1 MQKVYHDMNE
11 VCVKTAEWFVAE
23 ANKAIAKQG
32 KFTVALSGGAT
43 PRQLF
48 MELAKAE
55 WQKQMDW
62 SKVIVFWGDE
72 RFVAPTDAQSNQ
84 KMARETLLD
93 HVPIAKKN
101 IIPVPFLATA
111 ELSAKQYEVELK
123 QIFSDLPQFDL
134 ILLGLGADGHT
145 ASLFPGSRALKEKIR
160 WVCPSQPKTGGPER
174 ITLTYPV
181 INNGALVCFLVT
193 GAEKA
198 AIVKEILEAT
208 PGSEEYPAQRI
219 QPTSGNL
226 MWMLDRAAASALK
239 RGY

>member
-1 MQKVYHDMNE
+1 MNKVYHDMNE

-23 ANKAIAKQG
+23 ANKAIAQQG
-32 KFTVALSGGAT
+32 KFTVALSGGST

-48 MELAKAE
+48 MELAKPE
-55 WQKQMDW
+55 WQKKMDW

-111 ELSAKQYEVELK
+111 ELSAKQYEADMK
-123 QIFSDLPQFDL
+123 QVFADLPKFDL

-145 ASLFPGSRALKEKIR
+145 ASLFPGSVALTEETR
-160 WVCPSQPKTGGPER
+160 WVCPAQSKAGGPER

-193 GAEKA
+193 GAEKSA
-198 AIVKEILEAT
+198 MVKEILEAT

-219 QPTSGNL
+219 QPTSGKL
-226 MWMLDRAAASALK
+226 LWILDRAAASALK
-239 RGY
+239 S

>member
-1 MQKVYHDMNE
+1 MKKIYQDMNE
-11 VCVKTAEWFVAE
+11 VCVKTAAWFVAE

-32 KFTVALSGGAT
+32 RFTVALSGGST

-48 MELAKAE
+48 TELAKPE

-62 SKVIVFWGDE
+62 SKVFVFWGDE

-93 HVPIAKKN
+93 YVPIDEKN
-101 IIPVPFLATA
+101 IFAVPFLATA
-111 ELSAKQYEVELK
+111 ELSAKQYEAELK
-123 QIFSDLPQFDL
+123 QIFADLPKFDL

-145 ASLFPGSRALKEKIR
+145 ASLFPESKALSEDAR
-160 WVCPSQPKTGGPER
+160 WVCPAQSKAGGPER

-181 INNGALVCFLVT
+181 INNGAVVCFLVT

-198 AIVKEILEAT
+198 TMVKEILEVT

-219 QPTSGNL
+219 QPTSGKL
-226 MWMLDRAAASALK
+226 LWILDRAAASALK
-239 RGY
+239 S

>member
-1 MQKVYHDMNE
+1 MKKVYHDMNE

-23 ANKAIAKQG
+23 ANEAIAKHG
-32 KFTVALSGGAT
+32 KFTVALSGGST

-48 MELAKAE
+48 MELAKPE

-62 SKVIVFWGDE
+62 SKVFVFWGDE
-72 RFVAPTDAQSNQ
+72 RFVARTDAQSNQ

-93 HVPIAKKN
+93 HVPVAEKN

-123 QIFSDLPQFDL
+123 KTFSNLPKIDL

-145 ASLFPGSRALKEKIR
+145 ASLFPGSLALTEETR
-160 WVCPSQPKTGGPER
+160 WVCPSQPKAGGPER

-181 INNGALVCFLVT
+181 INNGELVCFLVT

-208 PGSEEYPAQRI
+208 SGSEEYPAQRI
-219 QPTSGNL
+219 QPTSGKL
-226 MWMLDRAAASALK
+226 LWILDRAAASALK
-239 RGY
+239 S